1 MSDDSAARRG
11 SKASG
16 SIKSSAVSGGKGR
29 VPSRSPPSS
38 GSIRPLYQSLD
49 SPLDVRGLP
58 LLLTALLD
66 VVQQCRIKY
75 PFDSTIGDAVL
86 RYALD
91 KGRLSTGLDFE
102 KCVLAVSCI
111 PTRDPFARTP
121 RLAWGDLSLSPPLPT
136 DPFF

>member
-1 MSDDSAARRG
+1 M
-11 SKASG
+11 
-16 SIKSSAVSGGKGR
+16 
-29 VPSRSPPSS
+29 
-38 GSIRPLYQSLD
+38 
-49 SPLDVRGLP
+49 RGLP